1 VLDYQRFTLSRLVVH
16 DCAVAD
22 RALKP
27 CRGVEVRETM
37 TKKRGFAGLYVKQ
50 LFDFFYDI
58 VREVAHGFDLVFTH
72 LFLFLDKLE

>member
-1 VLDYQRFTLSRLVVH
+1 VPDYQRLTLSRLIVH

-27 CRGVEVRETM
+27 CRGVKVRETM
-37 TKKRGFAGLYVKQ
+37 TKKRRAF
-50 LFDFFYDI
+50 LFDSHEGFNFFYDI